1 MSNDFHAINFISVS
15 ITNFFK
21 FSQAQVWIFKLKTM
35 KNRQKLNDFFF
46 EIKT

>member
-1 MSNDFHAINFISVS
+1 MSNDVYAINVFSVS
-15 ITNFFK
+15 ITNFFN